1 LRNPL
6 LWKIFYLQEPQDPMS
21 NPTLKKIAEI
31 LGVSVSTVSR
41 GLQQHPDISK
51 ATRQKI
57 IDLAASLD
65 YEPNA
70 SAVQLRTRNSK
81 LLGILVPTISNFF
94 YDSFIS
100 AIEEAGR
107 KNGYSIMI
115 LQSGNDPAIEADN
128 LKLLRQNRISGLFAC
143 ISPQTGDLSQYA
155 KFREQETPVVFFDVV
170 PESETIYKVCMADG
184 AAGQLAAEA
193 LIGKKKKRIHA
204 IFGNNQMS
212 ITQKRKTAFTE
223 TLLRLDPAVSVTPV
237 YATSSSEAKSITA
250 SALQQKQQPDAIFCM
265 SDEILIGTM
274 KALQE
279 SRIRIPEEI
288 GVISI
293 SNGFIPKLFYPEITY
308 VETNGHMLGE
318 LAFNQM
324 MLYLKQAIP
333 FEEKILDVQ
342 LVRGGSL

>member
-1 LRNPL
+1 
-6 LWKIFYLQEPQDPMS
+6 MS

-70 SAVQLRTRNSK
+70 NAVQLRTRNSK

-100 AIEEAGR
+100 AIEEEGR
-107 KNGYSIMI
+107 KNEYSIMI

-143 ISPQTGDLSQYA
+143 ISPLTGDLSQYT
-155 KFREQETPVVFFDVV
+155 KFRDLATPVVFFDVV
-170 PESETIYKVCMADG
+170 PENNDIHKVCMADS
-184 AAGQLAAEA
+184 AAGQLAAET
-193 LIGKKKKRIHA
+193 LIHKKKKRVLA

-212 ITQKRKTAFTE
+212 ITQKRKTAFTD
-223 TLLRLDPAVSVTPV
+223 TL
-237 YATSSSEAKSITA
+237 
-250 SALQQKQQPDAIFCM
+250 
-265 SDEILIGTM
+265 
-274 KALQE
+274 
-279 SRIRIPEEI
+279 
-288 GVISI
+288 
-293 SNGFIPKLFYPEITY
+293 
-308 VETNGHMLGE
+308 
-318 LAFNQM
+318 
-324 MLYLKQAIP
+324 
-333 FEEKILDVQ
+333 
-342 LVRGGSL
+342 